1 MVLLLNILHYNI
13 ILIKI
18 SLSNSILTIL
28 CQQLELGCIVYGI
41 YSCLLSY
48 IFGLIYQAFIVPLF
62 DYCDVVWIPCL
73 DKQFKA
79 KEHICSAR
87 LGNLAGCVTG
97 FRLRNGIP
105 GYAIGRLDG
114 IPESSPVR
122 LLNRPTK
129 C

>member
-1 MVLLLNILHYNI
+1 M
-13 ILIKI
+13 
-18 SLSNSILTIL
+18 SAARA
-28 CQQLELGCIVYGI
+28 QLYRIWHLQ
-41 YSCLLSY
+41 LPTY

-79 KEHICSAR
+79 KENICSAR
-87 LGNLAGCVTG
+87 LGNLAGCITG
-97 FRLRNGIP
+97 FWLHNGIP
-105 GYAIGRLDG
+105 GYAIGRPGG

-122 LLNRPTK
+122 LLNRLTK